1 MRNHR
6 TQFASLLVF
15 MAAVFVLMGNSGL
28 ARLLAAEE
36 EQDVFRTIKPLG
48 KVLSEIQESYVHEP
62 NLDTVVEGAI
72 GGMMRALPDGHCS
85 FLTQKDFELMRSD
98 TDGEFEGIGVSIQL
112 NEDGIVTVFEPFAG
126 SPASKAGL
134 LPGDL
139 IIEIEGVST
148 EGMTLDAARD
158 SIRGPRGTPVNLTIF
173 RPFEEAEPGDNEPF
187 EVEIIRGTIET
198 YSIEESRLLED
209 GVGYIRLQDFTKN
222 SADEVAKSIEELSAQ
237 GMKSLV
243 FDMRW
248 NPGGLLT
255 ASREVSELFLPEDT
269 LVTYTKGREK
279 GSSMLQEN
287 LRLTTRKAPR
297 KAPLLPEDFP
307 VVILVNGY
315 SASAAE
321 IVTGA
326 LQFWE
331 RAIVVGEKTYGKG
344 SVQTIIPL
352 AEPEGSAIRL
362 TTALYYTPADVTID
376 RQGILPDVEVEMSMA
391 EMRDLLRQ
399 MIYSYRD
406 DPEMRHEQNHG
417 PVTGNPLR
425 EATEDRPATVQ
436 DTQLA
441 KAVEILKEEPVFER
455 LIAKYHKDT
464 HLTQLQYVEPGSAED
479 PKRPGA
485 RGMDADGED
494 APAEEG
500 VDAPEAVP
508 AE

>member
-1 MRNHR
+1 MRNNR
-6 TQFASLLVF
+6 AQFTSLLVF
-15 MAAVFVLMGNSGL
+15 MAAVLVLMGNSGL

-36 EQDVFRTIKPLG
+36 EQDVFRTIKPIG
-48 KVLSEIQESYVHEP
+48 KVLSEIQQSYVHEP
-62 NLDTVVEGAI
+62 ELDNVVEGAI
-72 GGMMRALPDGHCS
+72 GGMMRALPDGNCS
-85 FLTQKDFELMRSD
+85 FLTSKDFELMRSN
-98 TDGEFEGIGVSIQL
+98 TDGEFDGIGVTIQL
-112 NEDGIVTVFEPFAG
+112 NEDDIVTVFEPFAG

-148 EGMTLDAARD
+148 EGMTLDEARD
-158 SIRGPRGTPVNLTIF
+158 LIRGPRGSPVMLTIF
-173 RPFEEAEPGDNEPF
+173 RPDENAKPGENEPF

-198 YSIEESRLLED
+198 YSIEESRMLE
-209 GVGYIRLQDFTKN
+209 GGIGYIRLKDFTKN
-222 SADEVAKSIEELSAQ
+222 SAGEMAAAVEELSEA
-237 GMKSLV
+237 GMKSLIL
-243 FDMRW
+243 DLRW

-279 GSSMLQEN
+279 GGALLQEN
-287 LRLTTRKAPR
+287 LRLTTRQPSV
-297 KAPLLPEDFP
+297 LPPEFP
-307 VVILVNGY
+307 IVILANRAT
-315 SASAAE
+315 ASAAE

-326 LQFWE
+326 LQYWE

-376 RQGILPDVEVEMSMA
+376 RQGILPDIEVEMTRQ
-391 EMRDLLRQ
+391 EMFALLTQ
-399 MIYSYRD
+399 LLYSYRENPD
-406 DPEMRHEQNHG
+406 KRHEQNHG

-425 EATEDRPATVQ
+425 EATEDAPATVQ

-441 KAVEILKEEPVFER
+441 KAVEILKEGLIFER

-464 HLTQLQYVEPGSAED
+464 HLTQLEYVEPGSEED
-479 PKRPGA
+479 PKRTDSAAMDGA
-485 RGMDADGED
+485 ESPER
-494 APAEEG
+494 APAE
-500 VDAPEAVP
+500 
-508 AE
+508 